1 MNEYDRLYRQAQRYR
16 EMYPEGTRILLLHM
30 GDDPRPVE
38 DNTRGTV
45 EFVDDIGTIRCSFDN
60 GRQLGLIPGEDS
72 FRKLTEEELAEEQAD
87 SEDMDEDNGPVMGM

>member
-38 DNTRGTV
+38 DNMRGTV
-45 EFVDDIGTIRCSFDN
+45 KYVDDMCAIHCVFDN
-60 GRQLGLIPGEDS
+60 GRQLGLIPSEDS
-72 FRKLTEEELAEEQAD
+72 YASSPKKSLPRSKTKIWTRITVPL
-87 SEDMDEDNGPVMGM
+87 